1 VSFITANLLLLIDS
15 SRRSIDIQIN
25 HREFIGAFKL
35 DEADNGW
42 IWRRGVD
49 DLWRRMCWLPY
60 KRRHGGMIRA
70 CFGQKVV
77 ITAGSGLLTILEF
90 PDLQSV

>member
-1 VSFITANLLLLIDS
+1 LLIDFS
-15 SRRSIDIQIN
+15 CRSIDIQTN
-25 HREFIGAFKL
+25 QREFNGTFKL

-42 IWRRGVD
+42 IWRCGAD
-49 DLWRRMCWLPY
+49 GLWRRMCWLPY

-77 ITAGSGLLTILEF
+77 ITAESGLLTILDF
-90 PDLQSV
+90 SDIQSV